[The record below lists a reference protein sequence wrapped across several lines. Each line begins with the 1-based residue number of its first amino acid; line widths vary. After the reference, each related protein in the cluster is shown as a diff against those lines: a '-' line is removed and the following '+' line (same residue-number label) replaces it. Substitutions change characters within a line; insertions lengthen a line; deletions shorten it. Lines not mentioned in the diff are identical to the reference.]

1 MDFFHLIRRYGVIV
15 AIASLAV
22 IYFLIRD
29 EANVMIVEDPFS
41 HSPAHTDEQNE
52 TNVGVQE
59 VIVVDIKGSVK
70 KPGVYE
76 LAHDKRVHDAI
87 QVAGGFTETADQTQ
101 INLAQR
107 LQDEM
112 VIYVPKKGEDR
123 RLMNEAV
130 SNHIS
135 EGTKKIRINTATLEE
150 ITTLNGIGPKKAQA
164 IIDYR
169 DEHGLFKTIEDLL
182 EIPGIGEK
190 TVENIKEFIQLP

>member
-1 MDFFHLIRRYGVIV
+1 MIV

-22 IYFLIRD
+22 IYFLLRD
-29 EANVMIVEDPFS
+29 ESNVAIVEDPSINS
-41 HSPAHTDEQNE
+41 HAHTDEQDD
-52 TNVGVQE
+52 TNIELQE
-59 VIVVDIKGSVK
+59 MIVIDIKGSVM

-87 QVAGGFTETADQTQ
+87 KVAGGFTDSADQTQ

-112 VIYVPKKGEDR
+112 VIYVPKKGEDIS
-123 RLMNEAV
+123 LMNETG
-130 SNHIS
+130 SNNFS

-169 DEHGLFKTIEDLL
+169 EEHGLFQSIEDLL

-190 TVENIKEFIQLP
+190 TVENIKESIQLP